1 MATRMKPVD
10 AVIVGF
16 GWTGAIFAK
25 ELTDAGLTVV
35 ALERGGPRNTDPD
48 FQPGRIHDEL
58 AYAVRHQLMQDVSR
72 ETITFR
78 NTPDQVALPMRQ
90 LGSFLPGEGVGGA
103 GVHWN
108 GQTWRFLPTDFR
120 LRSHVT
126 ERYGRDAVPDGMTV
140 QDWPVSYDELETHYD
155 RFEQIC
161 GTSGKAGNLRGQVV
175 AGGNPFEG
183 ARSRDYPTPP
193 QKTTLAQLM
202 FARAAESLGY
212 HPFPQPSSNLSQ
224 PYTNPYGVAMGGC
237 MYCGFCERFGCEVNA
252 KASPQASVLPAL
264 ANQAKFQLRTRSQV
278 LKVNLDSSRR
288 HATGVTYV
296 DALGREFEQPAEM
309 VVLAAFG
316 MNNVHLMLLSGIG
329 EPYDAKTGRGVV
341 GRNYAYQIM
350 SSVGLF
356 FDDRS
361 FNPFMGSG
369 ALGTV
374 IDDAN
379 GDNFDHSGLGFIS
392 GGYIIAAQTGARP
405 IQSQSVP
412 EGTPRWGT
420 EWKRAVKYWYGRQM
434 GIGTHGA
441 VTSHRANYLDLDPTY
456 KDAWGRPLLR
466 LTFDYH
472 DNEVRMSDYLTGV
485 AEKIGRAMNPT
496 HLTISRPKHPYS
508 IVPYQTTHNTG
519 GAIMGADPR
528 TSAVNRYLQSWDVSN
543 VFVLG
548 ASAFPQN
555 AGYNPTGT
563 VGALTYWSVEAIKRA
578 YLKSPGPMAQ
588 AQAEGP
594 GP

>member
-1 MATRMKPVD
+1 MAIRMKPTDV
-10 AVIVGF
+10 VIVGM

-25 ELTDAGLTVV
+25 ELTDAGLSVV
-35 ALERGGPRNTDPD
+35 ALERGGPRDTDPD

-58 AYAVRHQLMQDVSR
+58 AYAVRHHLMQDVSR

-78 NTPDQVALPMRQ
+78 NSPKEVALPMRQ

-126 ERYGRDAVPDGMTV
+126 ERYGAGVVADGMTI
-140 QDWPVSYDELETHYD
+140 QDWPVSYDDLEPYYD
-155 RFEQIC
+155 RFEQLC
-161 GTSGKAGNLRGQVV
+161 GTSGKAGNVRGQIV

-183 ARSRDYPTPP
+183 PRSRDYPNPP
-193 QKTTLAQLM
+193 QKAVLAMQM
-202 FARAAESLGY
+202 FAKTAEGLGY
-212 HPFPQPSSNLSQ
+212 HPFPQPSSNLSRA
-224 PYTNPYGVAMGGC
+224 YTNPYGVAMGAC
-237 MYCGFCERFGCEVNA
+237 LYCGFCERFGCEVNA

-264 ANQAKFQLRTRSQV
+264 ANQSKFELRTRAQV
-278 LKVNLDSSRR
+278 LKVNLDSARK

-296 DALGREFEQPAEM
+296 DALGRETEQPAAM
-309 VVLAAFG
+309 VVLAAYG

-329 EPYDAKTGRGVV
+329 QPYDPASGRGVV
-341 GRNYAYQIM
+341 GRNYAYQIL
-350 SSVGLF
+350 SGIGLF
-356 FDDRS
+356 FQDRA

-369 ALGTV
+369 ALGSV
-374 IDDAN
+374 IDDFN

-405 IQSQSVP
+405 IQYQPVP

-420 EWKRAVKYWYGRQM
+420 KWKRAVKQWYGRSM

-441 VTSHRANYLDLDPTY
+441 VMSHRANCLDLDPTY
-456 KDAWGRPLLR
+456 RDAWGRPLLR

-472 DNEVRMSDYLTGV
+472 DNEIRMSEYLTQA

-496 HLTISRPKHPYS
+496 HVTVSRPKHPYS

-519 GAIMGADPR
+519 GAIMGDDPR
-528 TSAVNRYLQSWDVSN
+528 TSAVNRFLQSWDVSN

-563 VGALTYWSVEAIKRA
+563 VGALTYWSVDAIKRA
-578 YLKSPGPMAQ
+578 YLKSPGPMVQ
-588 AQAEGP
+588 APAADKRP
-594 GP
+594 

>member
-25 ELTDAGLTVV
+25 ELTDAGLSVV
-35 ALERGGPRNTDPD
+35 ALERGGPRDTDPD

-58 AYAVRHQLMQDVSR
+58 AYAVRHRLMQDVSR

-78 NTPDQVALPMRQ
+78 NAPNQVALPMRQ

-108 GQTWRFLPTDFR
+108 GQTWRFLPTDFK
-120 LRSHVT
+120 LRSRVT
-126 ERYGRDAVPDGMTV
+126 QRYGRSAVPEGMTI
-140 QDWPVSYDELETHYD
+140 QDWPVSYDELEGHYD
-155 RFEQIC
+155 KFEQVC
-161 GTSGKAGNLRGQVV
+161 GTSGRAGNLHGQMV

-183 ARSRDYPTPP
+183 PRSREYPTPP
-193 QKTTLAQLM
+193 QKQTLAQVM
-202 FARAAESLGY
+202 FARTAASLGY

-224 PYTNPYGVAMGGC
+224 AYTNPYGVAMGAC
-237 MYCGFCERFGCEVNA
+237 LYCGFCERFGCEVNA
-252 KASPQASVLPAL
+252 KASPQASIMPAL
-264 ANQAKFQLRTRSQV
+264 SNQSKFQLRTRAQV
-278 LKVNLDSSRR
+278 LKVNLDGSKK

-296 DALGREFEQPAEM
+296 DALGREFEQPADM
-309 VVLAAFG
+309 VVLAAYG

-329 EPYDAKTGRGVV
+329 EPYNPDTGRGVV

-356 FDDRS
+356 FEDRV

-369 ALGTV
+369 ALATV

-379 GDNFDHSGLGFIS
+379 GDNFDHSGLGFIA
-392 GGYIIAAQTGARP
+392 GGYILAQQTGARP

-412 EGTPRWGT
+412 EGTPRWGS
-420 EWKRAVKYWYGRQM
+420 EWKRAVKHWYGRQM

-441 VTSHRANYLDLDPTY
+441 VMSHRNNYLDLDPTY

-472 DNEVRMSDYLTGV
+472 DNDVKMSEYMTGV

-496 HLTISRPKHPYS
+496 HITVSRPKLPYS

-519 GAIMGADPR
+519 GAVMGDDPR
-528 TSAVNRYLQSWDVSN
+528 TSAVNRFLQSWDVSN
-543 VFVLG
+543 LFVLG

-588 AQAEGP
+588 AQSP
-594 GP
+594 

>member
-25 ELTDAGLTVV
+25 ELTDAGLNVV
-35 ALERGGPRNTDPD
+35 ALERGAPRNTDPD

-58 AYAVRHQLMQDVSR
+58 AYAVRHQLMQDVKR

-78 NTPDQVALPMRQ
+78 NAPTETALPMRQ

-108 GQTWRFLPTDFR
+108 GQTWRFLPDDFR

-126 ERYGRDAVPDGMTV
+126 QRYGAGVVPDGMTI
-140 QDWPVSYDELETHYD
+140 QDWPVSYDELESHYD
-155 RFEQIC
+155 RFERLC
-161 GTSGKAGNLRGQVV
+161 GTSGKAGNLHGQIQ

-193 QKTTLAQLM
+193 QKTTLAQVM
-202 FARAAESLGY
+202 FARTAGALGY

-224 PYTNPYGVAMGGC
+224 PYTNIYNVAMGGC

-252 KASPQASVLPAL
+252 KASPQASVMPAL
-264 ANQAKFQLRTRSQV
+264 PGAPKFELRTRSQV
-278 LKVNLDSSRR
+278 LRVNLDSSKTR
-288 HATGVTYV
+288 ATGVTYLDV
-296 DALGREFEQPAEM
+296 AGREFEQPADM
-309 VVLAAFG
+309 VVLAAYG

-329 EPYDAKTGRGVV
+329 KPYDPGTGKGVV

-356 FDDRS
+356 FEDRA

-374 IDDAN
+374 IDDFN
-379 GDNFDHSGLGFIS
+379 GDNFDHSGLGFIA
-392 GGYIIAAQTGARP
+392 GGYIITAQTGARP
-405 IQSQSVP
+405 IQAQSVP

-420 EWKRAVKYWYGRQM
+420 EWKRAVKHWYGRQM

-441 VTSHRANYLDLDPTY
+441 VMSHRDNYLDLDPTY
-456 KDAWGRPLLR
+456 KDAFGRPLLR

-472 DNEVRMSDYLTGV
+472 DNDVRMSEYLTGV

-496 HLTISRPKHPYS
+496 HLTVGKAKHPYS

-519 GAIMGADPR
+519 GAVMGDDPR
-528 TSAVNRYLQSWDVSN
+528 TSAVNRFLQSWDVHN
-543 VFVLG
+543 VFVPG

-578 YLKSPGPMAQ
+578 YLPSPGPMVQ
-588 AQAEGP
+588 AKGEAP
-594 GP
+594 